1 MEGHSLITVYSFK
14 KAQMRASI
22 DLRNCIHLP
31 DKIREPK
38 DLVNLLTASIKDLSP
53 LYLPYS
59 KVKF

>member
-1 MEGHSLITVYSFK
+1 MTMEGHSLITVYSFK

-38 DLVNLLTASIKDLSP
+38 GLG
-53 LYLPYS
+53 
-59 KVKF
+59 